1 MVWGGFSAAGK
12 TSLALLTGRQNSINY
27 QETLRVHLL
36 PFTNRIMNG
45 AFVFQHDN
53 ASIHASA
60 STRAFMTDSNV
71 AVLPWPSLSP
81 DLNPIENLWG
91 DMVRIIYAG
100 GMQYEDLPEL
110 RVAILRAWDEIPVT
124 RLLKLVSS
132 MNDRCMDV
140 LVNKGDKV
148 GY

>member
-1 MVWGGFSAAGK
+1 MIFLNLDGSDGMQYYRHDLRKEKEIFFRRQNGGGGVMVWGGFSAAGK

-27 QETLRVHLL
+27 QERLRMHFPLL
-36 PFTNRIMNG
+36 PI
-45 AFVFQHDN
+45 A
-53 ASIHASA
+53 
-60 STRAFMTDSNV
+60 
-71 AVLPWPSLSP
+71 SLSP

-91 DMVRIIYAG
+91 DIVRIIYAG
-100 GMQYEDLPEL
+100 GKQYEDLPEL
-110 RVAILRAWDEIPVT
+110 RVAILRAWDEILVT
-124 RLLKLVSS
+124 RLLKLVST